1 MKTLDSRF
9 HGNDALELKV
19 AFINKLYLT
28 FLNMNIYQYDESLR
42 KKGFLRVAGIDE
54 AGRGTLAGPVV
65 AAAVI
70 MPEGIKIERLRDSKK
85 VPEKERELL
94 FYKIRSSSA
103 YIGIG
108 IVGPEE
114 IDRLNILRATRLSMK
129 LAVEDLP
136 VSPDILIIDAVSLPS
151 IPIKQLSPVKGESIS
166 ASVAAASIIA
176 KVTRDKIMLD
186 YHHEYPN
193 YNFKKNKGYSTRE
206 HLEIL
211 QLHGPCPI
219 HRKSFHGV
227 MSLELSF

>member
-1 MKTLDSRF
+1 MD
-9 HGNDALELKV
+9 
-19 AFINKLYLT
+19 
-28 FLNMNIYQYDESLR
+28 IYQYDESLR
-42 KKGFLRVAGIDE
+42 RKGFLRIAGIDE

-70 MPEGIKIERLRDSKK
+70 LLEGIRIERLRDSKK
-85 VPEKERELL
+85 VPEKEREIL
-94 FYKIRSSSA
+94 FYKIQSSSE
-103 YIGIG
+103 YIGTG

-136 VSPDILIIDAVSLPS
+136 IIPDILVIDAVSLPS

-176 KVTRDKIMLD
+176 KFTRDRIMQD
-186 YHHEYPN
+186 YHLQYPN

-206 HLEIL
+206 HLNM
-211 QLHGPCPI
+211 LHLYGPCPI
-219 HRKSFHGV
+219 HRKTFQGV
-227 MSLELSF
+227 MSLELPF